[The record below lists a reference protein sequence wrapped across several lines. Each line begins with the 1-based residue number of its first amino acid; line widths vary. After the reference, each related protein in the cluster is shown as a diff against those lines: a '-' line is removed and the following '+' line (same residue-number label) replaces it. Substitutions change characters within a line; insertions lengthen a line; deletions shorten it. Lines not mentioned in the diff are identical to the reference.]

1 MKTVTG
7 NRINLTRGDTCRV
20 QLTLYTSEGELYTPT
35 EGDVIRFAA
44 KKAYEDPVPLIYIV
58 IPNDTLILEIK
69 PTHTKNLAFGAY
81 VYDIQLTC
89 ADGTVDTFITKGI
102 LKIEEEVD

>member
-7 NRINLTRGDTCRV
+7 SRIILTRGDTCKI
-20 QLTLYTSEGELYTPT
+20 QFTLYTSEGEPYTPN

-44 KKAYEDPVPLIYIV
+44 KKSYSDLVPLIYIV
-58 IPNDTLILEIK
+58 IPNDTMMLEIK
-69 PTHTKNLAFGAY
+69 PEHTKNLAFGSY
-81 VYDIQLTC
+81 VYDVQLTC
-89 ADGTVDTFITKGI
+89 ADGTVDTFITKGV